1 MKFPFPLSWALV
13 VTALLSAQL
22 ATAAE
27 FYVHP
32 EGNDANP
39 GTLAQPFA
47 TVTRAQEAVSP
58 GDTVWL
64 RGGKYVFSG
73 TKLVVGILL
82 NKSGAEGK
90 PITYSAYQDETPILD
105 FYELATPARIKG
117 ISVTCDWIHFK
128 GLEIR

>member
-1 MKFPFPLSWALV
+1 MKSPFRLLWTV
-13 VTALLSAQL
+13 IVIALLAAQP

-73 TKLVVGILL
+73 TKLSVGILL
-82 NKSGAEGK
+82 NKSGEQGK
-90 PITYSAYQDETPILD
+90 PITYSAYQHE
-105 FYELATPARIKG
+105 
-117 ISVTCDWIHFK
+117 V
-128 GLEIR
+128 